1 MSIAVIADDEINQ
14 IELISYHLEKSGFK
28 TLKATNGDDA
38 YDLILENNPDIS
50 ILDWMMPNS
59 SGISVCRRVR
69 SNPNIKDTPI
79 IILSARG
86 EDVDATHGLSSGADD
101 YIVKPFSP
109 IELIARVNSLLRRTK
124 SKSKLSFQQYED
136 IYIDHDKKIVQVADN
151 KIKIGKIEYKIL
163 SLLLSRPEH
172 VFSRDQIIDNVWN
185 NETYIDDRT
194 VDVHMSRLRKNFKE
208 NYKGTCNINTVHG
221 FGYSIGKK

>member
-59 SGISVCRRVR
+59 SGISVCRKVR

-86 EDVDATHGLSSGADD
+86 EDVDASHGLSSGADD
-101 YIVKPFSP
+101 YITKPFSP
-109 IELIARVNSLLRRTK
+109 VELIARVNSLLRRTK
-124 SKSKLSFQQYED
+124 SKSKLSFQQFED
-136 IYIDHDKKIVQVADN
+136 ISIDHDKKIVQAADN
-151 KIKIGKIEYKIL
+151 KLKVGKIEYKIL

-194 VDVHMSRLRKNFKE
+194 VDVHMSRLRKNLKD
-208 NYKGTCNINTVHG
+208 NYKGICNINTVHG
-221 FGYSIGKK
+221 FGYSICKK

>member
-14 IELISYHLEKSGFK
+14 IELISHHLEKSGFK

>member
-1 MSIAVIADDEINQ
+1 MGIAVIADDEINQ
-14 IELISYHLEKSGFK
+14 IELISFHLEKAGFK
-28 TLKATNGDDA
+28 TLKATNGDEA
-38 YDLILENNPDIS
+38 YELIVENKPDIT

-69 SNPNIKDTPI
+69 SNSEIKDIPI

-86 EDVDATHGLSSGADD
+86 EDVDASHGLASGADD
-101 YIVKPFSP
+101 YIIKPFSP
-109 IELIARVNSLLRRTK
+109 IELIARVNSLLRRTN
-124 SKSKLSFQQYED
+124 SKSKLSFQEYED
-136 IYIDHDKKIVQVADN
+136 ISIDHDRKFVQVSN
-151 KIKIGKIEYKIL
+151 RKLKLGKTEFKIL

-172 VFSRDQIIDNVWN
+172 VFSRDQIIDSVWN

-194 VDVHMSRLRKNFKE
+194 VDVHMSRLRKTFKE
-208 NYKGTCNINTVHG
+208 NYEGNCSINTVHG

>member
-1 MSIAVIADDEINQ
+1 MGIAVIADDEINQ
-14 IELISYHLEKSGFK
+14 IELISFHLEKAGFK
-28 TLKATNGDDA
+28 TLKATNGDEA
-38 YDLILENNPDIS
+38 YELIVENKPDIT

-69 SNPNIKDTPI
+69 SNSEIKDIPI

-86 EDVDATHGLSSGADD
+86 EDVDASHGLASGADD
-101 YIVKPFSP
+101 YIIKPFSP
-109 IELIARVNSLLRRTK
+109 IELIARVNSLLRRTN
-124 SKSKLSFQQYED
+124 SKSKLSFQEYED
-136 IYIDHDKKIVQVADN
+136 ISIDHDRKLVQVSN
-151 KIKIGKIEYKIL
+151 RKLKLGKTEFKIL

-172 VFSRDQIIDNVWN
+172 VFSRDQIIDSVWN

-194 VDVHMSRLRKNFKE
+194 VDVHMSRLRKTFKE
-208 NYKGTCNINTVHG
+208 NYEGNCAINTVHG

>member
-14 IELISYHLEKSGFK
+14 IELIAYHLEKSGFK

-136 IYIDHDKKIVQVADN
+136 IYIDHDKRIVQVADN
-151 KIKIGKIEYKIL
+151 KLKIGKIEYKIL